1 MLAMLFGTSLYGQ
14 DLAGEWQGTLKGGE
28 QELPLTVTIAK
39 ESNRDWKASM
49 MTSGDPSS
57 SVPVTAVILDGS
69 NLRMAVYRVGA
80 TYEGRISTDG
90 TFIVGIWRRHGH
102 EMPLV
107 LRRGKD
113 SNGALRK

>member
-1 MLAMLFGTSLYGQ
+1 MGRTSRASGK
-14 DLAGEWQGTLKGGE
+14 AGE

-39 ESNRDWKASM
+39 ESSRDWKATM
-49 MTSGDPSS
+49 MTSGDPSA

-69 NLRMAVYRVGA
+69 NLRLAVYRVGA
-80 TYEGRISTDG
+80 TYEGRVSTDG

-107 LRRGKD
+107 LRRGKN
-113 SNGALRK
+113 SNSDLRN